1 MTDVIIPKFLSC
13 LKCGRSFEQ
22 HRYFF
27 EDYKERICRYC
38 KQGLEPDDT
47 RDFYLSTDAD
57 IEKRIKKFEKE
68 QEEQS
73 RTVDAIIETKIEQS
87 NDILSK
93 ALAEKKSKRKT
104 SAMVIDDC
112 LIKAADVEAKI
123 KLKKGRKRI

>member
-1 MTDVIIPKFLSC
+1 MRKII
-13 LKCGRSFEQ
+13 RTTQ
-22 HRYFF
+22 
-27 EDYKERICRYC
+27 I
-38 KQGLEPDDT
+38 
-47 RDFYLSTDAD
+47 FYLSTDAD

>member
-68 QEEQS
+68 QEDQS

-87 NDILSK
+87 NYILSK

-104 SAMVIDDC
+104 NAMMIDDC

-123 KLKKGRKRI
+123 KLKKGRKRA

>member
-1 MTDVIIPKFLSC
+1 MTEIIIPKFLSC

-57 IEKRIKKFEKE
+57 IEKKIKKFEKE

-73 RTVDAIIETKIEQS
+73 RKVDEIIETKIEQS
-87 NDILSK
+87 HDILSK

-104 SAMVIDDC
+104 NALVIDDC

-123 KLKKGRKRI
+123 KLKKGRKRA